1 MADLNNDPQVIKAL
15 EELQQYLSD
24 QLAPMMVVDSV
35 ETLMECPPEIVGKAI
50 FAWVGAQYRS
60 GKPIPAS
67 DYFFHALK
75 KIHMMREY
83 KLIPPEKIKPFL
95 QRLSFVVLEYCPP
108 EDREILAKNLETMG
122 EAVGGAPLANPV
134 EVIYR
139 QATGGSEDSHA
150 RLASSQAAPP
160 NAKQM
165 DDNRF
170 DQLMRRLE
178 RGLGA
183 LAAAG
188 EAVGTDRQK
197 DVVGDAL
204 AEAARSAQATMELDR
219 WITQLRNQGI
229 QATTEDVFRALGRN
243 LTVWTVPDRPDF
255 QIPEDRNIKAMHR
268 IVSEAADPR
277 EGATRFHELVKAAI
291 ERFNEGS
298 IAQAAS
304 MIDLAMRIISAKE
317 VDEKTIEI
325 LRRKGDENLD
335 PEKLRKF
342 SEEPEHHQS
351 LKKILNFFTSL
362 LPAGLL
368 DSLHKESKRDKR
380 RLLLLLLEC
389 HGEPTRV
396 AALDHLR
403 MPIGVHQ
410 TEAEIY
416 FRRNLI
422 HLLSRIPPS
431 PSESIK
437 ELSEIVALHAD
448 LTFPPLLVKEAAA
461 YLAQLKSEIS
471 EHKLIELLEQTED
484 MLMNPAESPYEAEEL
499 LVILD
504 RLVASLARLGT
515 AGAWRTVVDH
525 AVKKKPKLGNTMSRL
540 TELGTQ
546 DLSKDVET
554 VERLLATLRA
564 SMPVKLLGLVLQQKD
579 QELQYII
586 EALASTPMPRVRRAL
601 EEVQK
606 KFADRPS
613 GAAAAKAVANMEPA
627 SIMKRA
633 PEPVKVS
640 LTGDLELFGLPALL
654 QSLSDLAASGNLILK
669 NPNGETFA
677 TVHLEKGR
685 FQSAQMGLLSGENAF
700 YQLFEWPQ
708 PGTFQFSKTPEKPD
722 DQTELRDILPLT
734 LEGIRR
740 YDELQNYRT
749 IVPDKSKL
757 ILKAQ
762 RPVAL
767 QEEKDG
773 LFFRDLWTAVKSG
786 ATAADCETTV
796 VADSF
801 RVRRLLVHW
810 VESGAIEPTQPPA

>member
-1 MADLNNDPQVIKAL
+1 MADLQSDPQVSKAL

-24 QLAPMMVVDSV
+24 QLAPMMVVDSI
-35 ETLMECPPEIVGKAI
+35 ETLSECPPEVVGRAI
-50 FAWVGAQYRS
+50 FAWVGAQYRT

-95 QRLSFVVLEYCPP
+95 QRLKYVVLEYCPP
-108 EDREILAKNLETMG
+108 EDREILNKNLENIG
-122 EAVGGAPLANPV
+122 ETVGAAPLANPV

-139 QATGGSEDSHA
+139 QGTGSGGEDSHA
-150 RLASSQAAPP
+150 RLASQTAQSP
-160 NAKQM
+160 KQM

-188 EAVGTDRQK
+188 EAVGIDKQK

-243 LTVWTVPDRPDF
+243 LTVWTLPDRPDF
-255 QIPEDRNIKAMHR
+255 PIPEDRNIKAMHR
-268 IVSEAADPR
+268 IVSEAPDPR

-298 IAQAAS
+298 IAQASS
-304 MIDLAMRIISAKE
+304 MIDLAMRIITAKE

-325 LRRKGDENLD
+325 LRRKGDEKLD

-342 SEEPEHHQS
+342 AEEPEHHSS

-362 LPAGLL
+362 LPSGLL
-368 DSLHKESKRDKR
+368 DSLHKEPKREKR
-380 RLLLLLLEC
+380 RLLLALLEC

-396 AALDHLR
+396 AAVDHLR
-403 MPIGVHQ
+403 LPMGVHQ

-422 HLLSRIPPS
+422 HLLSRIPAA
-431 PSESIK
+431 PSESVK
-437 ELSEIVALHAD
+437 DLSELVSLHAD
-448 LTFPPLLVKEAAA
+448 LNFPPLLVKECVA
-461 YLAQLKSEIS
+461 YLAQLKTEKSEQTVID
-471 EHKLIELLEQTED
+471 LLDRTED

-504 RLVASLARLGT
+504 RIIASLARLAT
-515 AGAWRTVVDH
+515 PGAWRAVIDH
-525 AVKKKPKLGNTMSRL
+525 GLKKKPKLGNTMGRL
-540 TELGTQ
+540 IELGSQ
-546 DLSKDVET
+546 DLSKDAESL
-554 VERLLATLRA
+554 ERLLAALRA
-564 SMPVKLLGLVLQQKD
+564 NMPVKLLGLVLQQKD
-579 QELQYII
+579 QDLSYVI
-586 EALASTPMPRVRRAL
+586 EALSSTPSPRVRRAL

-606 KFADRPS
+606 KFADRPA
-613 GAAAAKAVANMEPA
+613 GAAATKALANLEPA
-627 SIMKRA
+627 AVMKRA
-633 PEPVKVS
+633 PEATKVS
-640 LTGDLELFGLPALL
+640 LTGDLELFGLPSLL
-654 QSLSDLAASGNLILK
+654 QSLSDLAATGNLILK
-669 NPNGETFA
+669 NPEGETFA

-685 FQSAQMGLLSGENAF
+685 FQSAQMGLLSGESAF
-700 YQLFEWPQ
+700 YQLFEWPR
-708 PGTFQFSKTPEKPD
+708 PGTFQFSKTPEKPED
-722 DQTELRDILPLT
+722 ESELRDILPLT

-740 YDELQNYRT
+740 YDELQNYRS
-749 IVPDKSKL
+749 IVPDESKL
-757 ILKAQ
+757 ILKAE
-762 RPVAL
+762 RPIAMP
-767 QEEKDG
+767 EEKDG
-773 LFFRDLWTAVKSG
+773 LFFRDLWTAVRSG
-786 ATAADCETTV
+786 ATAKECEATLL
-796 VADSF
+796 AGSF

-810 VESGAIEPTQPPA
+810 TENGAIEPAQPA

>member
-1 MADLNNDPQVIKAL
+1 MADLKNDQQVNKAL

-24 QLAPMMVVDSV
+24 QLAPMMVVDSI
-35 ETLMECPPEIVGKAI
+35 ETLAECPPEIVGQAI

-60 GKPIPAS
+60 GKAIPAS

-75 KIHMMREY
+75 KIHLMREY

-95 QRLSFVVLEYCPP
+95 QRLRHVVLEYCPP
-108 EDREILAKNLETMG
+108 EDREILNKNLENLG
-122 EAVGGAPLANPV
+122 EVSGAPLANPV

-139 QATGGSEDSHA
+139 QATGAGEGGHPTVHA
-150 RLASSQAAPP
+150 EAGK
-160 NAKQM
+160 KQM
-165 DDNRF
+165 DDSRF

-188 EAVGTDRQK
+188 EAVGTDKHK

-243 LTVWTVPDRPDF
+243 LTVWSVPDRPDF
-255 QIPEDRNIKAMHR
+255 QIPEDRNLKAMHR
-268 IVSEAADPR
+268 IVSEAPDPR

-335 PEKLRKF
+335 PDLLRKF
-342 SEEPEHHQS
+342 AEEPEHQAS

-362 LPAGLL
+362 LPSGLL
-368 DSLHKESKRDKR
+368 DSLYKETKRDRR

-389 HGEPTRV
+389 HGEATRS
-396 AALDHLR
+396 AAMAHLQL
-403 MPIGVHQ
+403 PLGQNQ

-416 FRRNLI
+416 FRRNLLY
-422 HLLSRIPPS
+422 LLSRIPPS
-431 PSESIK
+431 PTESIK
-437 ELSEIVALHAD
+437 DLSELVSLHAD
-448 LTFPPLLVKEAAA
+448 LIFPPLLVKEAAT
-461 YLAQLKSEIS
+461 YLAQLKTERSEQT
-471 EHKLIELLEQTED
+471 LVDLLEKVEI
-484 MLMNPAESPYEAEEL
+484 MLMNPAESPYESEEL
-499 LVILD
+499 LMIVD
-504 RLVASLARLGT
+504 RIVASLARLGT
-515 AGAWRTVVDH
+515 PASCGAVLDH
-525 AVKKKPKLGNTMSRL
+525 ALKKKPKLGNTMSRL
-540 TELGTQ
+540 TELSNQ

-554 VERLLATLRA
+554 AERLLAALRA
-564 SMPVKLLGLVLQQKD
+564 NMPVKLLGLVLQQKD
-579 QELQYII
+579 QDLQYII
-586 EALASTPMPRVRRAL
+586 EALSSTSTPRVRHAL

-606 KFADRPS
+606 KFPDRPP
-613 GAAAAKAVANMEPA
+613 GAAAAKVLANMEPA
-627 SIMKRA
+627 AVMKRV
-633 PEPVKVS
+633 PEAAKPS
-640 LTGDLELFGLPALL
+640 LVGDLELFGLPSLL
-654 QSLSDLAASGNLILK
+654 QSLSDLAASGDLILK
-669 NPNGETFA
+669 NPEDEVFA
-677 TVHLEKGR
+677 TVHLEKGKFR
-685 FQSAQMGLLSGENAF
+685 SAQMGLLSGDAAF

-708 PGTFQFSKTPEKPD
+708 PGTFQFSRTPEKPE
-722 DQTELRDILPLT
+722 DQSELRDILPLT

-740 YDELQNYRT
+740 YDELQQYRSV
-749 IVPDKSKL
+749 VPDQSKL
-757 ILKAQ
+757 VLKSD

-773 LFFRDLWTAVKSG
+773 LFFRDLWTAVRSG
-786 ATAADCETTV
+786 ATPTECEATV
-796 VADSF
+796 IADSF
-801 RVRRLLVHW
+801 RVRRLLAHW
-810 VESGAIEPTQPPA
+810 VESGAIETAQ

>member
-1 MADLNNDPQVIKAL
+1 MADLQNDPQVSKAL

-24 QLAPMMVVDSV
+24 QLAPMMVVDSM
-35 ETLMECPPEIVGKAI
+35 ETLGECPPEVVGRAI
-50 FAWVGAQYRS
+50 FAWVGAQYRT

-95 QRLSFVVLEYCPP
+95 QRLKYVVLEYCPP
-108 EDREILAKNLETMG
+108 EDREILNQNLENLG
-122 EAVGGAPLANPV
+122 ETAGAAPLANPV

-139 QATGGSEDSHA
+139 QASGGSGDVTA
-150 RLASSQAAPP
+150 QAALASQTVKSQ
-160 NAKQM
+160 KQM

-188 EAVGTDRQK
+188 EAVGSDRQK

-204 AEAARSAQATMELDR
+204 AEAARSAQASMELDR

-243 LTVWTVPDRPDF
+243 LTVWTLPDRPDF

-268 IVSEAADPR
+268 IVSEAPDPR
-277 EGATRFHELVKAAI
+277 ESATRFHELVKAAI

-298 IAQAAS
+298 IAQSAS
-304 MIDLAMRIISAKE
+304 MIDLATRIIAAKE

-342 SEEPEHHQS
+342 AEEPEHHAS

-362 LPAGLL
+362 HPSGLL
-368 DSLHKESKRDKR
+368 DSLHKESKREKR

-396 AALDHLR
+396 AAVDHLR
-403 MPIGVHQ
+403 LPMGVHQ

-422 HLLSRIPPS
+422 HLLSRIPPA
-431 PSESIK
+431 PSESVK
-437 ELSEIVALHAD
+437 DLSELVSLHAD
-448 LTFPPLLVKEAAA
+448 LNFPPLLVKECAA
-461 YLAQLKSEIS
+461 YLAQLKTEKSEQ
-471 EHKLIELLEQTED
+471 KLIELLDHTED

-504 RLVASLARLGT
+504 RLIASLARLAT
-515 AGAWRTVVDH
+515 PGAWRAVLDH
-525 AVKKKPKLGNTMSRL
+525 ALKKKPKLGNTMSRVV
-540 TELGTQ
+540 ELGTQ
-546 DLSKDVET
+546 DLSRDVET

-613 GAAAAKAVANMEPA
+613 GAAATKALTNMEPA
-627 SIMKRA
+627 SVMKRA
-633 PEPVKVS
+633 PEPTKVS
-640 LTGDLELFGLPALL
+640 LTGDLELFGLP
-654 QSLSDLAASGNLILK
+654 S
-669 NPNGETFA
+669 
-677 TVHLEKGR
+677 
-685 FQSAQMGLLSGENAF
+685 
-700 YQLFEWPQ
+700 
-708 PGTFQFSKTPEKPD
+708 
-722 DQTELRDILPLT
+722 
-734 LEGIRR
+734 
-740 YDELQNYRT
+740 
-749 IVPDKSKL
+749 
-757 ILKAQ
+757 
-762 RPVAL
+762 
-767 QEEKDG
+767 
-773 LFFRDLWTAVKSG
+773 
-786 ATAADCETTV
+786 
-796 VADSF
+796 
-801 RVRRLLVHW
+801 
-810 VESGAIEPTQPPA
+810 